1 MNLFF
6 SCHGIKTEW
15 SRICSM
21 QLQLQSMHRSRR
33 SDLCLHFIRSRRDIT
48 QRGCAYLCAVAQHTV
63 RYLKLWTFGIGG
75 VGGGGG
81 GHPFGLLPSPACHSR
96 LPAPDH
102 KQHLHKHLS
111 TPSTLFM
118 GKPHHPTLLR
128 PYSLWVLYAGT
139 LCSERGKEIKK
150 IVIGIKHSS
159 LIG

>member
-33 SDLCLHFIRSRRDIT
+33 SDLCLHFIQSRRDIT

-75 VGGGGG
+75 VCVWGGGGT
-81 GHPFGLLPSPACHSR
+81 PLAFCPAQPATADFQLLIISSICISIFPR
-96 LPAPDH
+96 QAP
-102 KQHLHKHLS
+102 
-111 TPSTLFM
+111 
-118 GKPHHPTLLR
+118 
-128 PYSLWVLYAGT
+128 SLWANPIIRPCYGPIHYEFCMQVHYVQ
-139 LCSERGKEIKK
+139 KEGRKSRRSLLE
-150 IVIGIKHSS
+150 SS
-159 LIG
+159 ILH